1 MEILYQ
7 DVDILVCIKPARVL
21 STDEPGGLPELV
33 RESLGDKSADVRTV
47 HRLDRVVSG
56 LMVLASSGYSL
67 CFSFSRRFA
76 SVRSIFSNKCIAR
89 LIARLPITSCA
100 I

>member
-7 DVDILVCIKPARVL
+7 DADILVCIKPARVL

-47 HRLDRVVSG
+47 HRLDRVVSPQCRRCFR
-56 LMVLASSGYSL
+56 AFTADSGG
-67 CFSFSRRFA
+67 
-76 SVRSIFSNKCIAR
+76 R
-89 LIARLPITSCA
+89 L
-100 I
+100 